1 MEPGERFSFRRGNV
15 LLGFGERLGFLFAL
29 LLSVSVF
36 TGWYS
41 GEGQGATL
49 AVMGWDTGVL
59 GKIVLGLA
67 LAVVLLVVL
76 RELGV
81 AMPASFPESL
91 ITIALGSIATVIV
104 LVRLISIPD
113 DFYFASRGVGIW
125 ISLACAVGVI
135 VAGLLE
141 ASEEL

>member
-1 MEPGERFSFRRGNV
+1 MEPGERFSFRRGSV
-15 LLGFGERLGFLFAL
+15 LLGFGERLGFLFGL

-36 TGWYS
+36 TGWYA

-59 GKIVLGLA
+59 GKVGLA
-67 LAVVLLVVL
+67 LGLTVVLLVLL

-81 AMPASFPESL
+81 SLPASFPESL
-91 ITIALGSIATVIV
+91 ITIALGSIATVLV

-113 DFYFASRGVGIW
+113 DFFFASRGVGIW
-125 ISLACAVGVI
+125 ISLVCAVGVI